1 MVKNAPPK
9 AIQLWMKSVKTAQ
22 SETTKAKPIY
32 GFVSG
37 GVLKRSLQIYCA
49 KTSYG
54 S

>member
-1 MVKNAPPK
+1 MKEVPPK
-9 AIQLWMKSVKTAQ
+9 AIQLWMKSVKAARD
-22 SETTKAKPIY
+22 ETVKARPIY

-37 GVLKRSLQIYCA
+37 SLLKRSLQIYCA